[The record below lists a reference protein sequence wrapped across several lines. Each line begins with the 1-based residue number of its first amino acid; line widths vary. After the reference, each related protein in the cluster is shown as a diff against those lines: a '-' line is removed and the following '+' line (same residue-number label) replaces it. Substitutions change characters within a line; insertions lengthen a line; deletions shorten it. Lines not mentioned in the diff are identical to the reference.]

1 MLPSQKKKKN
11 SGKKNLYLNVIFKK
25 FNSQEVFCK
34 TGVLKNFAKFTGEHL
49 CWGLF
54 FNNATGLSPA
64 TLLKRTLRHGCFP
77 ANLAEFLRIHF
88 LQNIGA
94 TASKDSL
101 VISNFKSIVI

>member
-64 TLLKRTLRHGCFP
+64 TLLKRTLRHRCFP
-77 ANLAEFLRIHF
+77 VNLAEFFTKHIE
-88 LQNIGA
+88 A
-94 TASKDSL
+94 TASNDSL

>member
-1 MLPSQKKKKN
+1 MLPSQKKKKKN

-88 LQNIGA
+88 LQNTSGRLLL
-94 TASKDSL
+94 K
-101 VISNFKSIVI
+101 IV